1 MRGKLITL
9 NSILVGVI
17 AVLVISLIFSVIT
30 IVDRN
35 NHIKE
40 MESQS
45 VEASASISE
54 SDKLEKE
61 LREKLEKSE
70 SEKADIKAKLEASEN
85 EKNRLESENN
95 SLKKQIEQ
103 LKSEKRDANL
113 QAALNAAAKA
123 PANQGSDKICYLT
136 FDDGPSDNTLQILN
150 ILKKYHVKAT
160 FFVVNTSKIDYIK
173 YIYADGHT
181 VGLHTASHKYDVIYK
196 SVDDYFNDLNAIG
209 SIVEGI
215 IGVKSKVIRFPGG
228 TSNGVSKDY
237 CQGIMTELSTQVI
250 ARGYNYFDWN
260 VASGDASGGKVPS
273 ATIVSNVVNQSKNKK
288 QICVLMHDA
297 HDKSTT
303 VLALEDIIGN
313 LILEGFRFEALT
325 SDVQVAS
332 FKHKA
337 NN

>member
-17 AVLVISLIFSVIT
+17 AVLVISLIFSVVI

-40 MESQS
+40 MKSQS

-54 SDKLEKE
+54 SDKVEKE

-103 LKSEKRDANL
+103 LKSEKRDAKL

-160 FFVVNTSKIDYIK
+160 FFVVNTSKIDYVK
-173 YIYADGHT
+173 YIHADGHT
-181 VGLHTASHKYDVIYK
+181 VGLHTASHRYDEIYA
-196 SVDDYFNDLNAIG
+196 SVDAYFNDLNTIS
-209 SIVEGI
+209 SIVESKT
-215 IGVKSKVIRFPGG
+215 GVKSKVIRFPGG
-228 TSNGVSKDY
+228 TSNGISKKY
-237 CQGIMTELSTQVI
+237 CQGIMSAISSQVI
-250 ARGYNYFDWN
+250 SKGYNYFDWN
-260 VASGDASGGKVPS
+260 VSSGDASGGKVPS
-273 ATIVSNVVNQSKNKK
+273 SSIAANVISGSKNK
-288 QICVLMHDA
+288 QNICVLMHDA
-297 HDKSTT
+297 HDKITT
-303 VLALEDIIGN
+303 VGALEDIIGG

-325 SDVQVAS
+325 PDVQVAS
-332 FKHKA
+332 FKHAA